1 MKVKLF
7 FILIL
12 FCSSIVILHGQTVV
26 GKVSFFAGEIQVTAE
41 GSNSW
46 EKVKMNTK
54 IASNHVIK
62 LLDDAE
68 LEIVWNN
75 GETSELSGPKSVK
88 VTDLLKTVKVQTGL
102 LDRVK
107 KKVGILLT
115 DNESAN
121 VRGVAGVRRSEVNIE
136 DKDTLY
142 WQPLNEVNFNDGYA
156 AFKDNNFEKATQIF
170 EEVVKQN
177 PLNRQAEISR
187 ACLVT
192 IYTEQKNTEKAKE
205 HYTAFIKDFPNSE
218 LLPALQETM
227 K

>member
-1 MKVKLF
+1 MKVKLLFIGIMF
-7 FILIL
+7 FMG
-12 FCSSIVILHGQTVV
+12 IVLLHGQTVV
-26 GKVSFFAGEIQVTAE
+26 GKVSFFAGEIQVTVE

-54 IASNHVIK
+54 IASNHILK

-75 GETSELSGPKSVK
+75 GETSELSGPRSVK
-88 VTDLLKTVKVQTGL
+88 VADLLKSVKVQTGL

-115 DNESAN
+115 DNENAN

-142 WQPLNEVNFNDGYA
+142 WQPLNEVNFNDGYT
-156 AFKDNNFEKATQIF
+156 AFKDNNFEKAITIF
-170 EEVVKQN
+170 EDVIKQN

-205 HYTAFIKDFPNSE
+205 HYNAFVKDFPNSE

>member
-1 MKVKLF
+1 MKVKLL
-7 FILIL
+7 FIFIIL
-12 FCSSIVILHGQTVV
+12 CSGLAILNGQTVV
-26 GKVSFFAGEIQVTAE
+26 GKVSFFAGEIQVTVD
-41 GSNSW
+41 GSNNW

-54 IASNHVIK
+54 IASNHIIK
-62 LLDDAE
+62 LLEDAE

-88 VTDLLKTVKVQTGL
+88 VADLLKTVKVQTGL

-136 DKDTLY
+136 DKDNLY
-142 WQPLNEVNFNDGYA
+142 WQPLDEVNFNDGYA
-156 AFKDNNFEKATQIF
+156 AFKDNNFDKAAQIF

-205 HYTAFIKDFPNSE
+205 HYNAFIKDFPNSE